1 MQPENCIKR
10 GIQDG
15 KKSNRETSNINCSN
29 RFEVLSTTDADD
41 DDENTSQSSKSGN
54 ATTSEF
60 VGNTAKGRNSKRVF
74 QENKARQIFRKTS
87 IFYTLC
93 VSGGKKCSFVRKF
106 DVLCFLE
113 TPVLRF
119 VFLIT
124 DEFMMINDLVKNG
137 KKNRKNYETAHR
149 KNHEKT

>member
-1 MQPENCIKR
+1 MVHYYYYYFI
-10 GIQDG
+10 
-15 KKSNRETSNINCSN
+15 
-29 RFEVLSTTDADD
+29 
-41 DDENTSQSSKSGN
+41 
-54 ATTSEF
+54 
-60 VGNTAKGRNSKRVF
+60 
-74 QENKARQIFRKTS
+74 S

-93 VSGGKKCSFVRKF
+93 VSEGKKCSFFRKF

-137 KKNRKNYETAHR
+137 EKNRKNYETAHR
-149 KNHEKT
+149 KNNEKT